1 MGRGYEVVT
10 ADWRLG
16 DPKYTI
22 YIEHIAFSVHERDC
36 AALFVRAMFNLIKWS
51 KVIEEALET
60 LIIVIDL
67 KVSGYQ
73 EFKG

>member
-1 MGRGYEVVT
+1 MFTVETHG
-10 ADWRLG
+10 
-16 DPKYTI
+16 
-22 YIEHIAFSVHERDC
+22 ERDC

-51 KVIEEALET
+51 KVNEEALET
-60 LIIVIDL
+60 LIIVMDL